1 MLDEHQPRTQAGF
14 LTLCMG
20 ETAWVQFE
28 GGIESKKY
36 GNLFTGGGNKES
48 KE

>member
-1 MLDEHQPRTQAGF
+1 MLDRHQPCTQAGF
-14 LTLCMG
+14 LTLCTR

-36 GNLFTGGGNKES
+36 GNLFNGGGNKES